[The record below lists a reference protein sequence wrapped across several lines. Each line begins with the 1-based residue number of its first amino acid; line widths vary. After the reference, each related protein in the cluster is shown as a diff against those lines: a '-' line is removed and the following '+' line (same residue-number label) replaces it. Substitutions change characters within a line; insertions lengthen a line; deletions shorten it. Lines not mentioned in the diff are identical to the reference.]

1 MSLSEVGKTHIG
13 DVISMDLLEDRLV
26 RFVHSLQFS
35 QIEPQVLHAM
45 KLRFIDTMGCALAGS
60 NERPA
65 AIARSMAARVHST
78 PEAGVIGTSV
88 KSSPEMA
95 AFANT
100 TAIRCL
106 DLNDDYFGKDGP
118 HPSDLIGAVL
128 AAADAAGTDGKSF
141 ITSMVAA
148 YEVLCTLV
156 DAAGIRERGW
166 DYVTYSALAA
176 ALGAGK
182 AFDLSPRALRD
193 CLSLATTANAAL
205 GQTRLGELS
214 MWKGMASA
222 NACRNGIFACLLA
235 QAGVSGPYQSFQG
248 KSGFVQQISGP
259 LDLARLGAS
268 PLRAGIVYLKRWPV
282 FYSAQA
288 AVDAAMELRSQVE
301 PREINSLVVESYQR
315 LLGRGATD
323 AEKWAPKS
331 RETADHSVPFCVA
344 AALLDGDITSRT
356 FEAERFLDRDVIE
369 LMAKVTLRED
379 PEFTKQYP
387 ARWNCRLVAETIAG
401 ARYQVQVAYPKGHP
415 DNPLSDAEVEEKF
428 VRLAE
433 PSLGSVRCRA
443 FLDWAW
449 RMEETDCIGE
459 IFPLLSIQ

>member
-1 MSLSEVGKTHIG
+1 
-13 DVISMDLLEDRLV
+13 MDRIEEKLTD
-26 RFVHSLQFS
+26 FVHSLTFGDIQP
-35 QIEPQVLHAM
+35 QILHAI
-45 KLRFIDTMGCALAGS
+45 KLRFIDTIGCALAGA

-65 AIARSMAARVHST
+65 VIAYHLAAQVQSSV
-78 PEAGVIGTSV
+78 ESGVIGITH

-100 TAIRCL
+100 TMIRCL

-128 AAADAAGTDGKSF
+128 AAASTVNADGALF
-141 ITSMVAA
+141 ITSIAVA

-156 DAAGIRERGW
+156 DAVGIRERGW
-166 DYVTYSALAA
+166 DYVTYTSLAA

-182 AFDLSPRALRD
+182 VLNLSQNALRD
-193 CLSLATTANAAL
+193 SLSIAATANGAL

-235 QAGVSGPYQSFQG
+235 QAGVGGPHQSFEG
-248 KSGFVQQISGP
+248 KSGFLQQISGP
-259 LDLARLGAS
+259 LDLSRLGTA

-288 AVDAAMELRSQVE
+288 AVDAAIELREKAQ
-301 PREINSLVVESYQR
+301 PREIKSLVVESYQR
-315 LLGRGATD
+315 LLGRGASD
-323 AEKWAPKS
+323 PEKWAPKS

-344 AALLDGDITSRT
+344 VALLDGDITSHT
-356 FEAERFLDRDVIE
+356 FDRERFLDPDAIE
-369 LMAKVTLRED
+369 LMAKVSLRED

-387 ARWNCRLVAETIAG
+387 ERWNCRIIAETFAG
-401 ARYQVQVAYPKGHP
+401 ARHEIHVAYPKGHP
-415 DNPLSDAEVEEKF
+415 ENPLSDADVEEKF
-428 VRLAE
+428 VRLVE
-433 PSLGSVRCRA
+433 PLIGAARCCR

-449 RMEETDCIGE
+449 RLEEADNIEE
-459 IFPLLSIQ
+459 IFPLVAIQ

>member
-1 MSLSEVGKTHIG
+1 MNAHST
-13 DVISMDLLEDRLV
+13 DRLEDHLV
-26 RFVHSLQFS
+26 TFAQSLQFS
-35 QIEPQVLHAM
+35 EIEPRVLHAI
-45 KLRFIDTMGCALAGS
+45 KLRFIDTIGCALGGY

-65 AIARSMAARVHST
+65 MIARSLAAQIHST
-78 PEAGVIGTSV
+78 LEAGVIGTAR

-100 TAIRCL
+100 TMIRCL

-128 AAADAAGTDGKSF
+128 AAADAVHADGTLF
-141 ITSMVAA
+141 ITSVAVA

-156 DAAGIRERGW
+156 DAVGIRERGW
-166 DYVTYSALAA
+166 DYVTYSSLAA

-182 AFDLSPRALRD
+182 AFKLSPRAMRD
-193 CLSLATTANAAL
+193 CLSLAATASAAL

-235 QAGVSGPYQSFQG
+235 QAGVSGPYLSFEG
-248 KSGFVQQISGP
+248 KSGVAQQISGP
-259 LDLARLGAS
+259 LDLSRLGAS
-268 PLRAGIVYLKRWPV
+268 PLRAGIVYLKNWPV

-288 AVDAAMELRSQVE
+288 AVDAAMKLRDKVQ
-301 PREINSLVVESYQR
+301 PAEIKSLVVESYKR

-344 AALLDGDITSRT
+344 VALLDGNITPHS
-356 FEAERFLDRDVIE
+356 FDSERFLDPEVIE
-369 LMAKVTLRED
+369 LMAKVALRED

-387 ARWNCRLVAETIAG
+387 AKWNCRIIAETFPG
-401 ARYQVQVAYPKGHP
+401 ARHEIHVAFPKGHP
-415 DNPLSDAEVEEKF
+415 ENPFSDTEVEEKF
-428 VRLAE
+428 IRLAE
-433 PSLGSVRCRA
+433 PSLGMTRCRA

-449 RMEETDCIGE
+449 RLEEADHIGE
-459 IFPLLSIQ
+459 IFPLLAIR

>member
-1 MSLSEVGKTHIG
+1 
-13 DVISMDLLEDRLV
+13 MDLLEESLV
-26 RFVHSLQFS
+26 SFVHSLQFS
-35 QIEPQVLHAM
+35 EIEAQVLHAM
-45 KLRFIDTMGCALAGS
+45 KLRFIDTIGCALAGY

-65 AIARSMAARVHST
+65 LIARGLAARVHGT
-78 PEAGVIGTSV
+78 PEAGVIGAST

-128 AAADAAGTDGKSF
+128 AAADAAGADGRSF
-141 ITSMVAA
+141 ITSIVAA
-148 YEVLCTLV
+148 YEVLCTFV

-248 KSGFVQQISGP
+248 KSGFMQQISGP
-259 LDLARLGAS
+259 LDLARLGAP

-288 AVDAAMELRSQVE
+288 AVDAAMELRAQVQ
-301 PREINSLVVESYQR
+301 PKEIKSLVVESYQR

-331 RETADHSVPFCVA
+331 RETADHSVPFCIAV
-344 AALLDGDITSRT
+344 ALLDGGITAHT
-356 FEAERFLDRDVIE
+356 FDAERFLDRDVTE
-369 LMAKVTLRED
+369 LMAKINLRED

-387 ARWNCRLVAETIAG
+387 MQWNCRLVTETFAG
-401 ARYQVQVAYPKGHP
+401 AHHQVQVSYPKGHP
-415 DNPLSDAEVEEKF
+415 ENPLSDSEVEEKF
-428 VRLAE
+428 FRLAG
-433 PSLGSVRCRA
+433 PPLGLARCRA

-449 RMEETDCIGE
+449 GMEEAERIGK
-459 IFPLLSIQ
+459 IFSLLAIH

>member
-1 MSLSEVGKTHIG
+1 MNSH
-13 DVISMDLLEDRLV
+13 SMDLLEDRLV
-26 RFVHSLQFS
+26 TFTHSQQFS
-35 QIEPQVLHAM
+35 AIEPRVLYAI
-45 KLRFIDTMGCALAGS
+45 KLRFIDTIGCAAGGY

-65 AIARSMAARVHST
+65 AIARSLAAQAHST
-78 PEAGVIGTSV
+78 VEAGVIGTAG

-100 TAIRCL
+100 TMIRCL

-128 AAADAAGTDGKSF
+128 AAADAAHADGALF
-141 ITSMVAA
+141 ITAVAVA
-148 YEVLCTLV
+148 YEILCNLV
-156 DAAGIRERGW
+156 DAVGIRERGW

-182 AFDLSPRALRD
+182 AFKLSPRALRD
-193 CLSLATTANAAL
+193 ALSLAATANGAL

-235 QAGVSGPYQSFQG
+235 EAGVSGPNLSFEG
-248 KSGFVQQISGP
+248 RNGFAQQISGP
-259 LDLARLGAS
+259 LDLSRLGAS
-268 PLRAGIVYLKRWPV
+268 PLRAGIVYLKNWPV

-288 AVDAAMELRSQVE
+288 SVDAAMKLRENVQ
-301 PREINSLVVESYQR
+301 PAEIKSLIVESYQR

-344 AALLDGDITSRT
+344 AALLDGDITSHT
-356 FEAERFLDRDVIE
+356 FDSERFLDHDAIE

-387 ARWNCRLVAETIAG
+387 AKWNCRLVAETFAG
-401 ARYQVQVAYPKGHP
+401 VRHEVHVAYPKGHP
-415 DNPLSDAEVEEKF
+415 ENPFSDTEIEEKF
-428 VRLAE
+428 IRLAE
-433 PSLGSVRCRA
+433 PSLGMARCRA

-449 RMEETDCIGE
+449 RLEEANNIGE
-459 IFPLLSIQ
+459 LFPLLAIA